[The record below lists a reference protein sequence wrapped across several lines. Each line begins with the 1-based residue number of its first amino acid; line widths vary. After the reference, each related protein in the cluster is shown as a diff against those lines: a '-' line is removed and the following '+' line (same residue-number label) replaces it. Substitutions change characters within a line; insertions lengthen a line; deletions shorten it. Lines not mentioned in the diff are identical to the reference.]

1 MVSTTKN
8 TFYLLVAYTY
18 QKLIALFY
26 FIFLARYLGV
36 ENFGK
41 YTFAI
46 YLPTLLAV
54 LIDFGLFQVLTRE
67 IARDKSKAK
76 QYFGNI
82 LTFNLVAGSLV
93 LFLIYGL
100 INASDY
106 PTVTKILVYLN
117 GLVIFFES
125 LALGIYQVFRG
136 HLNLKYESIG
146 IIIHKT
152 IMLIVGLILIFLKA
166 PLVLMV
172 LPLLLASFSYLVNA
186 IVFLRKKLK
195 LWPIPRFD
203 RLVLKRLII
212 IGWPFFVAG
221 LFGKIYA
228 TSDTI
233 LLSYLGEDTFV
244 GFYTAAQKL
253 TMAFLMLVA
262 GSLATALYPAF
273 SYYFVRSKEYFS
285 QLFHQGVF
293 YLMLLAMPLV
303 FGLLILA
310 KPIILFIYGQ
320 DFLPAV
326 PSLMILSLA
335 IPFMFL
341 DSIIAGFLNA
351 ADKQKLNTLIH
362 GIGAG
367 IFIILNL
374 FLIPRFYHLGAA
386 LSVLISFFLL
396 FLMEVYGVRKVIQ
409 IDKMFFG
416 KKVGLIFLASLGM
429 GAVLLFTRDS
439 LHLLLSVIIA
449 MVVYFSVVYFLDLV
463 KKQEILQLKKIIR
476 FK

>member
-1 MVSTTKN
+1 MASTTKN
-8 TFYLLVAYTY
+8 TFYLLVAYIY

-93 LFLIYGL
+93 LFLIYVL

-106 PTVTKILVYLN
+106 SATTKTLVYLN

-152 IMLIVGLILIFLKA
+152 VMLAVGLVLIYLKA
-166 PLVLMV
+166 PLVIMV
-172 LPLLLASFSYLVNA
+172 LPLLLASFSYLINA

-203 RLVLKRLII
+203 RLVLKRLIT
-212 IGWPFFVAG
+212 IGWPFFIAA
-221 LFGKIYA
+221 LFGKLYA

-233 LLSYLGEDTFV
+233 LLYYLAGDEFV

-262 GSLATALYPAF
+262 GSFATALYPAF

-285 QLFHQGVF
+285 QLFQQGIF
-293 YLMLLAMPLV
+293 YLMLLAIPLV

-326 PSLMILSLA
+326 PSLMILSLS

-341 DSIIAGFLNA
+341 DYIIAGLLNA

-362 GIGAG
+362 GIGAA
-367 IFIILNL
+367 IFILLNL

-386 LSVLISFFLL
+386 LSVLIGFFLL
-396 FLMEVYGVRKVIQ
+396 FLMEVYVIRKVVQ
-409 IDKMFFG
+409 INKRFLIE
-416 KKVGLIFLASLGM
+416 KIGLIFLASLVM
-429 GAVLLFTRDS
+429 GAVLWLIKDS
-439 LHLLLSVIIA
+439 LHLLLLVVIA
-449 MVVYFSVVYFLDLV
+449 MVVYFGVVYILGLV
-463 KKQEILQLKKIIR
+463 KKQEILYLKKIIR